1 MADSE
6 DTVTENLVLNDSQML
21 ADLPALTSAISG
33 VTDKLDALLQA
44 LGVLNG
50 NLATVADNTQKV
62 KQAEGDAEEQ
72 TNAFAGAMTQA
83 GTAMAMA
90 FGLGTYQIVN
100 SVINLIKGGV
110 QDGIDF
116 AQAMFLINSAVS
128 QMRDA
133 GVDVQF
139 QDLSNIVTTLGPKLQ
154 AFSNLDL
161 SKIVGQVAGL
171 GGQFGMTAKQ
181 VSDLTE
187 FSLVAV
193 ERFGGDAISVATAV
207 TSGMENLTTQ
217 MSRRIYQMTGVQ
229 ITSQEVYNEAVALG
243 LDNGAKTY
251 QQLDSQTK
259 QQAYLVLLQQ
269 QLAGLQKD
277 EVTYA
282 DNAAGKVKDLG
293 AAWQNLWTGFGL
305 AVTNIIPELTQG
317 LDNMIYTLTQAV
329 GLLQAIGDLKDS
341 RKLSAQTGFT
351 GGMTWD
357 QFNQDI
363 QNRAAEVYKLYTN
376 PSPSQVTGAP
386 ASPST
391 TPLGDTSA
399 DAASSAAEKAAADQL
414 KVEADAEKEIVSL
427 HDSEAAALE
436 KIQTDYQNKLL
447 DDQAEYD
454 RAMVA
459 EDVNAANQKQKIQDD
474 AAEAMLVDAEKNRQ
488 SNVEAEQK
496 YEEEMQTLTDSF
508 QANLI
513 DALRDNDAKTIIHL
527 IEEYDNQ
534 KAEKTK
540 QYNDDN
546 VIRQEQYNQEI
557 NLAKQQ
563 EAYNL
568 QQLNDEVAQRKAAL
582 KVQFDNENAD
592 AKTQRDRQNVAEQVD
607 IDNRLTAWA
616 DGLQV
621 QYDLTDAQMKN
632 IYTVINDYLGKNGY
646 VDSVYTYI
654 IARMAQVY
662 AALGAGTPT
671 PTSTG
676 SASTHRY
683 ASGGSLFASTP
694 TNVTFGEAGPE
705 LAMFIPLG
713 SGVASV
719 PSPSVSGGGNTGG
732 SIQLQVTLDPNLEAK
747 IVQTSLDGVALSI
760 ERMQRQT

>member
-1 MADSE
+1 MVYMADE
-6 DTVTENLVLNDSQML
+6 ADTLTEQILLND
-21 ADLPALTSAISG
+21 A
-33 VTDKLDALLQA
+33 QA
-44 LGVLNG
+44 LSDLETMVGLVSSVNDKFSQL
-50 NLATVADNTQKV
+50 LATLGQTNGQLENTAQATEQV
-62 KQAEGDAEEQ
+62 KQAEVGAEEQ
-72 TNAFAGAMTQA
+72 ANAFAGAMTQA
-83 GTAMAMA
+83 GTAMQMA

-116 AQAMFLINSAVS
+116 AQSMFLINSAVS

-139 QDLSNIVTTLGPKLQ
+139 QDLADIVTTLGPKLY
-154 AFSNLDL
+154 AFSSLDL
-161 SKIVGQVAGL
+161 SKVVGQVAGL

-229 ITSQEVYNEAVALG
+229 ITSQQVYNEAVALG

-277 EVTYA
+277 EITYA
-282 DNAAGKVKDLG
+282 DNAAGKVKELG
-293 AAWQNLWTGFGL
+293 AVWENLWTGWGIAITNLMPQLANMFDSVIGGL
-305 AVTNIIPELTQG
+305 SEASGI
-317 LDNMIYTLTQAV
+317 
-329 GLLQAIGDLKDS
+329 LQATIDFFK
-341 RKLSAQTGFT
+341 T
-351 GGMTWD
+351 GGAVSGTWES
-357 QFNQDI
+357 FMQDI

-376 PSPSQVTGAP
+376 PSPTAVTGGP
-386 ASPST
+386 TGPST
-391 TPLGDTSA
+391 IPLGDTG
-399 DAASSAAEKAAADQL
+399 AAAAQAAAEKAAADQI
-414 KVEADAEKEIVSL
+414 KVEADAEKEMVSL
-427 HDSEAAALE
+427 HDSAQAAYA
-436 KIQTDYQNKLL
+436 KITTNYQNKLL
-447 DDQAEYD
+447 DDQIKYD

-459 EDVNAANQKQKIQDD
+459 EDVSAANQRQKIEDN
-474 AAEAMLVDAEKNRQ
+474 AAESMLVDAEKNRQ

-496 YEEEMQTLTDSF
+496 YEEEMQSLVDKF

-513 DALRDNDAKTIIHL
+513 DALRSNDAKTIIHL

-540 QYNDDN
+540 QYNDEN
-546 VIRQEQYNQEI
+546 VIRQENYQQEI
-557 NLAKQQ
+557 DLAKQQ

-568 QQLNDEVAQRKAAL
+568 QQLNSEVAQRKAAL
-582 KVQFDNENAD
+582 KVQYDNENTD
-592 AKTQRDRQNVAEQVD
+592 AKTQMDRQNVAEQVD
-607 IDNRLTAWA
+607 INNRLTAWA

-621 QYDLTDAQMKN
+621 QYNLTDAQMKN
-632 IYTVINDYLGKNGY
+632 IYSVISAYLGKNGY
-646 VDSVYTYI
+646 VDSIYTYI

-662 AALGAGTPT
+662 AALGAGIGG
-671 PTSTG
+671 G
-676 SASTHRY
+676 SSSQHGVGA
-683 ASGGSLFASTP
+683 AGNQAAGGSLFANTP
-694 TNVTFGEAGPE
+694 TTATFGEAGPE

-713 SGVASV
+713 SGVGSI
-719 PSPSVSGGGNTGG
+719 PSPSISGGQGGGG
-732 SIQLQVTLDPNLEAK
+732 SIQLQVTLDDNLKAQ
-747 IVQTSLDGVALSI
+747 IVKTSLDGVALSI
-760 ERMQRQT
+760 DRMQRSQ